1 MTLTLCGAAWC
12 PFNPHKPQFFTIKK
26 RVISQFKR
34 YTERFYACADYWL
47 MRCNCMNCGLFLADE
62 NNMQKE
68 VYLQN
73 KSLESLLQEGEIL
86 EKFREE
92 GGSHSSSVR
101 EVIPLSPSHPLP
113 LFLPYS
119 CKFFHRPT
127 ERGSVSTNTQ
137 KSSRVW
143 DGARQH
149 PKGQLQH
156 PFHRIH
162 SWVQ

>member
-1 MTLTLCGAAWC
+1 
-12 PFNPHKPQFFTIKK
+12 
-26 RVISQFKR
+26 
-34 YTERFYACADYWL
+34 

-119 CKFFHRPT
+119 TAVNSSTVPQREVAFPQTHRDLVEFET
-127 ERGSVSTNTQ
+127 ERRNIQRVNFSTHFTGSILGFQ
-137 KSSRVW
+137 K
-143 DGARQH
+143 
-149 PKGQLQH
+149 K
-156 PFHRIH
+156 IN
-162 SWVQ
+162 